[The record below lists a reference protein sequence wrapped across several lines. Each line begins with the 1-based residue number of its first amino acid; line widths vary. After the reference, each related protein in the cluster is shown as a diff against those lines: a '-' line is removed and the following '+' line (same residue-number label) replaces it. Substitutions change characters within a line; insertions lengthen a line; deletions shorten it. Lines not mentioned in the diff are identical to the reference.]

1 MEHIFTSKGL
11 MPLDKLTFSTG
22 GIDNDVERTTWEE
35 WRDDT
40 GEVVKRNVH
49 VTLKTGVD
57 LSVELGVLG

>member
-22 GIDNDVERTTWEE
+22 DMENDVERTTWEE

-49 VTLKTGVD
+49 VTLKTGVEMK
-57 LSVELGVLG
+57 LELGVLG